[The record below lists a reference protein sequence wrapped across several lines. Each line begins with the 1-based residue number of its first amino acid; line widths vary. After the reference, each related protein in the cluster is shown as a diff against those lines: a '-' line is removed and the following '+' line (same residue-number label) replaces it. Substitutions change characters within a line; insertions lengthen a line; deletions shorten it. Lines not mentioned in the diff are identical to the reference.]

1 MSPKTVL
8 DIVRGLLDLV
18 LMLVPAPSA
27 AKLLDEQA
35 RKRALALGELA
46 DDAKFGPEK

>member
-1 MSPKTVL
+1 VNPSTAFE
-8 DIVRGLLDLV
+8 IARGLLDLV
-18 LMLVPAPSA
+18 LKLVPAPAA

-35 RKRALALGELA
+35 QARAMAIGELA